1 MWDSTTG
8 DVVSL
13 RRAQEH
19 QAKLETLISAG
30 VGMTE
35 IQRALGLRYAA
46 VYDMIRL
53 LGLPK
58 PADTRLRHFA
68 SKLSSSPQN

>member
-1 MWDSTTG
+1 M
-8 DVVSL
+8 SL

-19 QAKLETLISAG
+19 QARLEALISAG

-35 IQRALGLRYAA
+35 IQRALGLKYAA

-68 SKLSSSPQN
+68 SKLSPSAEN